1 LPSPNLS
8 QEIIMLIRKLTVPSL
23 IILALALAPC
33 SFGQFAKQAQTPI
46 RVPGYYNPSTGTFSP
61 AHQSTAEADAT
72 TTATTETGE
81 LIVKYT
87 ITVKSAIPKNG
98 VVGCSAS
105 ADTGDA
111 AGDYEERA
119 TAVATLVSAGTYTCS
134 AIMHYSWKLDTP
146 TTDKVMVGGS
156 ATIDYGY
163 QVTATN
169 GTATLVQPTEARGST
184 PSIPSISVP
193 ANGATTT
200 VDVSVTL

>member
-1 LPSPNLS
+1 M
-8 QEIIMLIRKLTVPSL
+8 QIRKLTVPSL
-23 IILALALAPC
+23 IILALALAPF
-33 SFGQFAKQAQTPI
+33 SFGQFAKQTQTPI
-46 RVPGYYNPSTGTFSP
+46 RVLGYYDPSTGTFSP
-61 AHQSTAEADAT
+61 VHQSTTETDAA

-105 ADTGDA
+105 AETGDA

-119 TAVATLVSAGTYTCS
+119 TGVATLVSGTTYTCS
-134 AIMHYSWKLDTP
+134 AIIHYSWKLDTP
-146 TTDKVMVGGS
+146 TTDKISLTGS
-156 ATIDYGY
+156 STIDYGY
-163 QVTATN
+163 EVTATN
-169 GTATLVQPTEARGST
+169 GTATLVQPIEDRGSV

-193 ANGATTT
+193 ASGATTT